1 MGSHLMNNTLQTAL
15 VYQMAGRE
23 SGSGTPPTSQNGTSL
38 SNLPS
43 MTSQVVSGVEG
54 GLSPAVA
61 SLVAQTVQPV
71 LAAKQSAH

>member
-1 MGSHLMNNTLQTAL
+1 
-15 VYQMAGRE
+15 MAGRE